1 MDEVRAFFNT
11 PNAPAAQVHKL
22 RGPLTGGQRI
32 TKNDSINALNRCEK
46 HRQSVLVSGT
56 DYAREIKARETAIY
70 LRNDRERS
78 NFECYNS
85 GGLNSGCLD
94 SLEHLTSW
102 GSSAQNM
109 LNEEKL
115 TEEAMNEVYSKY
127 SFQMREDTKGLA
139 INAYRDE
146 ILNRIKAFPVVI
158 IEGPTGCGKTTQVP
172 QWILDDAYNS
182 RKPCKIIVTQPRKIA
197 AISIARRV
205 AQERGW
211 DVGGLVGYQIGL
223 ENRTTSDTRI
233 HYVTTGVLLQKLVM
247 AKNMN
252 EYTHIIL
259 DEVHERGQEMDF
271 LMLVVKK
278 FLYTVSPLVRV
289 ILMSATF
296 NCETFANYFLI
307 PMADTRQQ
315 ASFLKITVNE
325 PTFSVKTFYLDDLQK
340 YFGVNEKAT
349 PKGNEAA
356 ILPEMYHLVINLIEA
371 FEKIDKT
378 EEYTDRS
385 EADLPSVLIF
395 LPGIFEIEE
404 LYACLMDNNLRIK
417 VAGAECATYQ
427 WWVLPLHSTITAD
440 EQVRVFK
447 RAPPGHRKI
456 ILATNIAESSI
467 TVPDVKYV
475 IDFCLMKVLVAD
487 QHTNF
492 TSLQLKWASKTNCE
506 QRAGR
511 AGRVRDGRVY
521 RLVNNKAYQDL
532 LQECEPE
539 ILRCP
544 LERLVLI
551 AKMLDMGQPSDIL
564 ALAMNPP
571 DISNVQRT
579 ILVLKEAGA
588 LKKTLYGE
596 WSDSD
601 GDITYLGR
609 IMAKLPLDVKV
620 SKLIMLGYIFGCLEE
635 SIIMAAGMSVKNVFS
650 SPFRERLNAYN
661 SKLTWADGS
670 TSDCIAILNVYK
682 VWNHLRQQNYFKQPG
697 NSEVSWA
704 RRFYVQIRS
713 LRELD
718 DMVKEIRMRL
728 SREGI
733 DPNTRISPWNK
744 HEQPLILKVILAGA
758 FYPQYFVQVSTDEA
772 RERDAVKALGG
783 LDPRNSV
790 YLRGF
795 PDGQPGEVYAA
806 AIKNIV
812 IQQIGDEP
820 RVTFDKNGRKVFLT
834 FQDNQNLKS
843 DQKGG
848 DPTIPGQVVLPVYKA
863 IKARHLKMDIR
874 IPLLPIEKANALAA
888 AIAELKKNNMEISKM
903 VPRLPEIDDTHFPL
917 LISQLINI
925 GRFWV
930 QYADESTASELRMIQ
945 VTLNRKPLLAY
956 THSVAV
962 DTLVAA
968 PYSDAN
974 GTLLFRARVTRLL
987 PKEMVEVSYI
997 DYGSMGRV
1005 GSCGLRELPEE
1016 CSGIPPLA
1024 MQCVLTNI
1032 APAPLLHAHAQWS
1045 PHAVRLFTEM
1055 VSKGRLLG
1063 KIYSVAH
1070 GVISIEL
1077 LAEGGKVN
1085 VNKVLLE
1092 KGFAVPCEESYDSKL
1107 NHDLRQT
1114 ATELNLAQKRALN
1127 KEQAE
1132 LAFNHLHEI
1141 APPNYK
1147 ECISAACLKG
1157 PDSPLE
1163 SALHNLMYASR
1174 EKMVSVEWNS
1184 VNSVLLDTEPQEMYE
1199 RLLVAADVGQNEL
1212 SSKLTLRHTTLLP
1225 NIRGLPAIISLLFC
1239 PEAELRRA
1247 NDKSRYVSVLCGLG
1261 SDEDESPRFP
1271 EHDLLVN
1278 IDADLSVSDIGLINH
1293 IRYLMDY
1300 VMFCNE
1306 GEDVPSTQDDIRPKI
1321 PNFIRDDL
1329 MKLLQKRRKRREPQ
1343 CVVNAWEWKSIP
1355 EDDLLEIT
1363 IPDMLQKAVVYPPHT
1378 PIEIDELPRE
1388 VLLAM
1393 KRENEELKML
1403 VGRTSTSSS
1412 ELVCKLCATPA
1423 MPAHAMRIH
1432 LCSNAHLDKEED
1444 FRHLES

>member
-1 MDEVRAFFNT
+1 MDDIRAFFNN
-11 PNAPAAQVHKL
+11 PDAPSVRVRKL

-32 TKNDSINALNRCEK
+32 TNDDPINALDRRQE

-56 DYAREIKARETAIY
+56 DYAHEIKARETAIY
-70 LRNDRERS
+70 LRNDRERP
-78 NFECYNS
+78 NYECFES
-85 GGLNSGCLD
+85 GRLNSGCLD
-94 SLEHLTSW
+94 SLEHLTTW
-102 GSSAQNM
+102 GSSAQNIQ
-109 LNEEKL
+109 NEEKL
-115 TEEAMNEVYSKY
+115 TEEAMNEVYSRY
-127 SFQMREDTKGLA
+127 SFQMKEDTKNLA

-182 RKPCKIIVTQPRKIA
+182 RKPCKIVVTQPRKIA

-223 ENRTTSDTRI
+223 ENKTSSDTRI
-233 HYVTTGVLLQKLVM
+233 HYVTTGVLLQKLVS

-296 NCETFANYFLI
+296 NCETFADYFLI

-315 ASFLKITVNE
+315 ASFLRITVNE
-325 PTFSVKTFYLDDLQK
+325 PTFTVKTFYLDALKQ
-340 YFGVNEKAT
+340 FGQMIDKVIPKA
-349 PKGNEAA
+349 NEAA
-356 ILPEMYHLVINLIEA
+356 ILPEMHHLVINLIDA
-371 FEKIDKT
+371 FEKIDKK
-378 EEYTDRS
+378 EEYEVRS

-395 LPGIFEIEE
+395 LPGIYEIEE
-404 LYACLMDNNLRIK
+404 LYACLMDTNLRKK
-417 VAGAECATYQ
+417 VAGAQCADYD

-467 TVPDVKYV
+467 TVPDIKYV
-475 IDFCLMKVLVAD
+475 IDYCLMKILVAD
-487 QHTNF
+487 QNTNF
-492 TSLQLKWASKTNCE
+492 TSLQLTWASKTNCE

-511 AGRVRDGRVY
+511 AGRVRDGRVF
-521 RLVNNKAYQDL
+521 RLITEKAYKDL
-532 LQECEPE
+532 QQECTPE
-539 ILRCP
+539 IIRCP

-551 AKMLDMGQPSDIL
+551 AKMLDMGQPSEIL
-564 ALAMNPP
+564 ALAMDPP
-571 DISNVQRT
+571 DISNIHRT

-596 WSDSD
+596 WSESD

-609 IMAKLPLDVKV
+609 VMAKLPLDVKI
-620 SKLIMLGYIFGCLEE
+620 SKLIMLGHIFGCLEE

-682 VWNHLRQQNYFKQPG
+682 VWTHLRQQKYFKQPG
-697 NSEVSWA
+697 NSEANWA

-718 DMVKEIRMRL
+718 DMVKELRMRL

-733 DPNTRISPWNK
+733 DPKTRISPWNK
-744 HEQPLILKVILAGA
+744 HEQPVILKVILAGA

-772 RERDAVKALGG
+772 RERDAVKLLGG
-783 LDPRNSV
+783 LDPRTSV

-795 PDGQPGEVYAA
+795 PDGQPGEVYAT

-812 IQQIGDEP
+812 KKQIGDEP
-820 RVTFDKNGRKVFLT
+820 RVTFDKNGRKVYLT
-834 FQDNQNLKS
+834 FQENQDLRS
-843 DQKGG
+843 GQKGG

-874 IPLLPIEKANALAA
+874 IPLLPIEKATALAE
-888 AIAELKKNNMEISKM
+888 AIAELRKHNTEVSKM

-917 LISQLINI
+917 QISQLINV

-930 QYADESTASELRMIQ
+930 QYADQSTASELQMIQ
-945 VTLNRKPLLAY
+945 FTLNRKPLLAF

-987 PKEMVEVSYI
+987 PKEMVEVFYI

-1005 GSCGLRELPEE
+1005 GTSGLKELPEE
-1016 CSGIPPLA
+1016 CRDIPPLA
-1024 MQCVLTNI
+1024 MQCVLSSI

-1045 PHAVRLFTEM
+1045 PNAERLFTEL
-1055 VSKGRLLG
+1055 VSKGGLLG

-1070 GVISIEL
+1070 GVTSIEL
-1077 LAEGGKVN
+1077 LAEGGKTN

-1107 NHDLRQT
+1107 NHDIRQT

-1127 KEQAE
+1127 KEQVE

-1141 APPNYK
+1141 EPPNYR
-1147 ECISAACLKG
+1147 ECISDACLNG

-1163 SALHNLMYASR
+1163 ASVHNLMYASR
-1174 EKMVSVEWNS
+1174 EKMVSIEWSS
-1184 VNSVLLDTEPQEMYE
+1184 VNSVLLDTEPQEVYE

-1212 SSKLTLRHTTLLP
+1212 SSRLTLRHTTLLP

-1247 NDKSRYVSVLCGLG
+1247 DDKSRYVSVLCGLG
-1261 SDEDESPRFP
+1261 SSESGAPRFP

-1306 GEDVPSTQDDIRPKI
+1306 GEDIPSTQDEFRPRI
-1321 PNFIRDDL
+1321 PAFIRDDL

-1355 EDDLLEIT
+1355 EDDLLEIN

-1393 KRENEELKML
+1393 MKENEELKMQ
-1403 VGRTSTSSS
+1403 VARTAITSSQ
-1412 ELVCKLCATPA
+1412 LVCKLCATPP
-1423 MPAHAMRIH
+1423 MPVHAMRIH

-1444 FRHLES
+1444 FRHLEL